1 MAYTNNVGDIVH
13 LNVGGTRFSTSRQT
27 LTWVPDTFFTSLLNG
42 RISSLRD
49 ETDAIFID
57 RDPKLFSL
65 VLNYLR
71 TKEIDIKSVDI
82 RVLRHEAEFY
92 NIAPLIKRLMLCEE
106 MDQSSCGDVLFY
118 GYLPAPNIPI
128 QEISN
133 GSSGSSGSS
142 ISAGTATTGS
152 YTSATSSST
161 QQGKSDSMPGP
172 SSSQQRHQQPNS
184 NATAP
189 PSYNPTGSAA
199 GPGSICQSN
208 PRPGSM
214 VRVPELSQG
223 APGPSTS
230 GSGGNGGVGAAGT
243 SGSSGGGGNG
253 GAGSGG
259 SGSSRHAGH
268 SRNSSW
274 DLRVS
279 YSGNGNRNSQWMPGH
294 SRTASLDMMRH
305 SRNSSVDLNKYIR
318 NEVGLLF
325 GPGTTGA
332 GWADPMRVQIIKA
345 HHNWISVAYAHF
357 VTCYRLKD
365 YSGWQQI
372 FVSPYIETT
381 IERIAINA
389 KMNLATSAGEQSH
402 SKMVA
407 ISYGSQIRLWGI
419 SEDGSKAEVGTFN
432 LHVRVEYLFFIG
444 SQLVALSSSGKIGV
458 WHAMTQHW
466 QIQDLVPILS
476 FDTAGSFLLLG
487 CNNGSIYYIDMQ
499 KFPLRMKDNDLLVT
513 ELYKDPSNDHITAIS
528 VYLTP
533 KTTTADR
540 VKEGLSGNWIEIA
553 YGTRSGSVRVIVQH
567 PETVG
572 HGPQLFQTFTVH
584 QSPVTKV
591 TLSEKFLISVCSE
604 YNHVRTWQVPRFR
617 GMISTQP
624 GSTPEASFKIVSLEA
639 VDSTFSYSA
648 GNDFGPFGEQDD
660 EQIFVQKVVPDTDQ
674 LYVRLASNGDRVC
687 LIRSVDGTT
696 ITSFCVHEC
705 EGSRMGS
712 RPRRFILSGH
722 CNGAIQMWDLTTA
735 LEISKKKDQP
745 KRTVG
750 GPTADEL
757 IRELDQCDLSNSHC
771 STPCMS
777 PCPSAFSGSMMEANT
792 VGRLKPF
799 NVAFLNQSAAA
810 AAAAMGLGGPQAV
823 PAQGPGAM
831 GAAGAGAAA
840 AAAPQQP
847 ALAAQQPNQPN

>member
-1 MAYTNNVGDIVH
+1 MAYSSNVGDIVH

-65 VLNYLR
+65 ILNYLR

-128 QEISN
+128 QEIPV
-133 GSSGSSGSS
+133 GSSSTSS
-142 ISAGTATTGS
+142 INGGGTTT
-152 YTSATSSST
+152 TSTNASSSSST
-161 QQGKSDSMPGP
+161 QAKPEPLPGP
-172 SSSQQRHQQPNS
+172 SNVQQHQQLPQTVQVQQQQQTGPQASSIS
-184 NATAP
+184 NVQAP
-189 PSYNPTGSAA
+189 MYHSIPAA
-199 GPGSICQSN
+199 NAAVGPVIGPGSGNASTN

-214 VRVPELSQG
+214 VRVPEFSQASSG
-223 APGPSTS
+223 SSAS
-230 GSGGNGGVGAAGT
+230 GSGGG
-243 SGSSGGGGNG
+243 G
-253 GAGSGG
+253 GAGGG
-259 SGSSRHAGH
+259 STRHAGH

-279 YSGNGNRNSQWMPGH
+279 YNGNGNRNSQWMPGH

-318 NEVGLLF
+318 NEVGLVF
-325 GPGTTGA
+325 GAGTVGT

-372 FVSPYIETT
+372 FISPYIEAT

-419 SEDGSKAEVGTFN
+419 SEDGSKTEVGTFN

-533 KTTTADR
+533 KTTS
-540 VKEGLSGNWIEIA
+540 LSGNWIEIA
-553 YGTRSGSVRVIVQH
+553 YGTRAGSVRVIVQH

-639 VDSTFSYSA
+639 VDSTYSYSA

-674 LYVRLASNGDRVC
+674 LYVRLASNGERVC

-696 ITSFCVHEC
+696 VTSFCVHEC
-705 EGSRMGS
+705 EGSSRMGS

-745 KRTVG
+745 KRSVG

-777 PCPSAFSGSMMEANT
+777 PCPSALSSIDAAT

-799 NVAFLNQSAAA
+799 NVAFLNQSAQNA
-810 AAAAMGLGGPQAV
+810 GPAGIQGV
-823 PAQGPGAM
+823 PA
-831 GAAGAGAAA
+831 AAGAAVAAMSIPPPPL
-840 AAAPQQP
+840 APVQP
-847 ALAAQQPNQPN
+847 EQPN